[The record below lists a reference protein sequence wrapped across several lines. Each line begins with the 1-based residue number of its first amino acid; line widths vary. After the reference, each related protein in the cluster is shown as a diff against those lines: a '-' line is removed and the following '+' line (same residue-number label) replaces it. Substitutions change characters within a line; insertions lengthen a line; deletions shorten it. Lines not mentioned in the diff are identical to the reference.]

1 MPVYRVLIADDHPL
15 FRQGIRSLIERD
27 PDIEVVGEA
36 GDGFELLEM
45 IKKTPADL
53 VIMDIAMPKIQGL
66 DATREVKRL
75 SPETRVLILT
85 MHNSKQ
91 YLYHAMSVGSDGY
104 LLKEDAHDDL
114 VSAIRTIQ
122 RGKFYI
128 SPLVADQVTDLLVQK
143 SRGVDVEQ
151 DPLSPREREV
161 LKLVAEGK
169 SSKEVAELLF
179 ISTMTVQNHRA
190 NIKRKLNLRRNTDLI
205 KYAME
210 KGYA

>member
-1 MPVYRVLIADDHPL
+1 MASYRVLIADDHPL
-15 FRQGIRSLIERD
+15 FRQGIRSLIEQD
-27 PDIEVVGEA
+27 SGIAVVGEA

-45 IKKTPADL
+45 IKRVQADL
-53 VIMDIAMPKIQGL
+53 VIMDIAMPRIQGL
-66 DATREVKRL
+66 DATQELKKI
-75 SPETRVLILT
+75 SPGTRVLILT
-85 MHNSKQ
+85 MHNSRQ
-91 YLYHAMSVGSDGY
+91 YLYHAMSVGADGY

-114 VSAIRTIQ
+114 VTAIRTIQ
-122 RGKFYI
+122 KGKFYI

-143 SRGVDVEQ
+143 SRGAELDQ

-161 LKLVAEGK
+161 LKLVAEGR
-169 SSKEVAELLF
+169 SSKEIAQLLF

-205 KYAME
+205 KYAMD

>member
-1 MPVYRVLIADDHPL
+1 MPSYRVLIADDHPL
-15 FRQGIRSLIERD
+15 FRQGIRSLIEKD
-27 PDIEVVGEA
+27 SDIEVVGEA

-45 IKKTPADL
+45 IKRVPADL
-53 VIMDIAMPKIQGL
+53 VIMDIAMPRIQGL
-66 DATREVKRL
+66 DATHEVKKI
-75 SPETRVLILT
+75 SPETSVLILT

-91 YLYHAMSVGSDGY
+91 YLYHAMSVGADGY

-114 VSAIRTIQ
+114 VTAIRTIQ
-122 RGKFYI
+122 KGKFYI

-143 SRGVDVEQ
+143 SRGADLDQ

-161 LKLVAEGK
+161 LKLVAEGR
-169 SSKEVAELLF
+169 SSKEIAQLLF

-205 KYAME
+205 KYAMD

>member
-1 MPVYRVLIADDHPL
+1 MAAYRVLIADDHPL
-15 FRQGIRSLIERD
+15 FRQGIRSLIEKD
-27 PDIEVVGEA
+27 SDIQVVGEA

-45 IKKTPADL
+45 IKRVPADL
-53 VIMDIAMPKIQGL
+53 VIMDIAMPRIQGL
-66 DATREVKRL
+66 EATHEVKRC
-75 SPETRVLILT
+75 SPETSVLILT

-91 YLYHAMSVGSDGY
+91 YLYHAMSVGADGY

-114 VSAIRTIQ
+114 VTAIRTIQ
-122 RGKFYI
+122 KGKFYI

-143 SRGVDVEQ
+143 SRGADLDQ

-161 LKLVAEGK
+161 LKLVAEGR
-169 SSKEVAELLF
+169 SSKEIAELLF

-205 KYAME
+205 KYAMD

>member
-1 MPVYRVLIADDHPL
+1 MASYRVIIADDHPL
-15 FRQGIRSLIERD
+15 FRQGIRSLIEKD
-27 PDIEVVGEA
+27 ADIEVVGEA

-45 IKKTPADL
+45 IKRISADL

-66 DATREVKRL
+66 DATHEVKKV
-75 SPETRVLILT
+75 SPQTSVLILT

-91 YLYHAMSVGSDGY
+91 YLYHAMSVGADGY

-114 VSAIRTIQ
+114 VTAIRTIQ

-128 SPLVADQVTDLLVQK
+128 SPLVADQVTDLLVLK
-143 SRGVDVEQ
+143 SRGANLDH

-161 LKLVAEGK
+161 LKLVAEGR
-169 SSKEVAELLF
+169 SSKEIAQVLF

-205 KYAME
+205 KYALDN
-210 KGYA
+210 GYV

>member
-1 MPVYRVLIADDHPL
+1 MPLYRVLIVDDHPL

-27 PDIEVVGEA
+27 PDIGVVGEA
-36 GDGFELLEM
+36 GDGAELLD
-45 IKKTPADL
+45 IIQRISADL
-53 VIMDIAMPKIQGL
+53 VIMDIAMPRIQGL

-91 YLYHAMSVGSDGY
+91 YLYHAMSAGADGY

-114 VSAIRTIQ
+114 VSAIRTVQ

-143 SRGVDVEQ
+143 SRGADLDQ
-151 DPLSPREREV
+151 APLSPREREV
-161 LKLVAEGK
+161 LKLVAEGR
-169 SSKEVAELLF
+169 SSKEIAELLF

-205 KYAME
+205 KYALE